1 MSRAIP
7 SSYSEYLFDWTSRN
21 SRPSMICDGGIMPLR
36 NGTGVNAPECLRGED
51 IFFLYEAIGA
61 VRYPLLGN
69 SGPTSGISSRIEKY
83 NMTEMQRMC
92 GEMKNYWGTSYP
104 MGNLYAWNQ
113 NGYRPDAAEIKQKI
127 LDWIPNKGVDF
138 SASDTYTGL
147 KKSEII
153 NLFKNVKQYSYTVD
167 GPNYTGGDLYFT
179 KDTEY
184 DQYAQDI

>member
-7 SSYSEYLFDWTSRN
+7 SSYSEYLFDWTSRD

-69 SGPTSGISSRIEKY
+69 SGPVSGIINRVQKY
-83 NMTEMQRMC
+83 NLTEMQRMC

-104 MGNLYAWNQ
+104 MGNMYAWSQ
-113 NGYRPDAAEIKQKI
+113 NGYRPNAAEIK
-127 LDWIPNKGVDF
+127 
-138 SASDTYTGL
+138 
-147 KKSEII
+147 
-153 NLFKNVKQYSYTVD
+153 
-167 GPNYTGGDLYFT
+167 
-179 KDTEY
+179 
-184 DQYAQDI
+184 